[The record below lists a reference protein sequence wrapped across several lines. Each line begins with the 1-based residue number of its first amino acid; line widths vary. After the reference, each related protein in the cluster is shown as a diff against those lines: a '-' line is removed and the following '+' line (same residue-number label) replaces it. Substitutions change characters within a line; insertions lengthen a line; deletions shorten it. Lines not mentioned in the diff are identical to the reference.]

1 MKNDKAVSNPCLASL
16 DLILSGW
23 QRRQMFICT
32 AIYPWTDKIKNV
44 KILRFDSR
52 NFLVASFINK
62 IDRVEQL
69 LLFAEKENYFAQ
81 SLFPSHV

>member
-16 DLILSGW
+16 DLILSKGGKCLY
-23 QRRQMFICT
+23 RT

-69 LLFAEKENYFAQ
+69 LLSAEKENYFAQ